1 VADTKISGLSAG
13 APAQAGDLIPIARSG
28 ANYSI
33 TPANILA
40 YGTSPVAGTS
50 GTFSTTLGVTG
61 ATTLGAAIVGP
72 ATATVFNTV
81 STTVNAFGAAS
92 TALNMGHASG
102 TNTIL
107 GATTFSQALT
117 ASSTISSRGLINV
130 RASGTDQDHE
140 SQWDNSD
147 TEVSFYGSRSSGV
160 SKSFKFYASNTGG
173 SLGLT
178 VNASG
183 MNGILGATTPAAA
196 TVTTLSATK
205 TITAAT
211 GSDAA
216 RSLYIEGYP
225 TGLETALFYRD
236 NTDDQPVIKVRHDRA
251 TGATA
256 ATVLRFSEQANATV
270 GSITITG
277 TATAYNTSSDRRL
290 KNIDG
295 DLTGSGAFIDALQPR
310 VGTWKADGS
319 PFVGFIADEVQLVSP
334 RSVVGEPD
342 AVDDDGHPIHQAM
355 EYGSA
360 DFIANIIAELKS
372 VRGRLAKLE
381 AA

>member
-1 VADTKISGLSAG
+1 LSGVLGENDLTYNAYYSGGWKYRTAGYATRVAQGTTG
-13 APAQAGDLIPIARSG
+13 
-28 ANYSI
+28 SI
-33 TPANILA
+33 THTVDYAATGLIDGAITWVPAI
-40 YGTSPVAGTS
+40 
-50 GTFSTTLGVTG
+50 
-61 ATTLGAAIVGP
+61 
-72 ATATVFNTV
+72 TV
-81 STTVNAFGAAS
+81 STAGAITMPA
-92 TALNMGHASG
+92 GG
-102 TNTIL
+102 
-107 GATTFSQALT
+107 
-117 ASSTISSRGLINV
+117 GLAV
-130 RASGTDQDHE
+130 
-140 SQWDNSD
+140 
-147 TEVSFYGSRSSGV
+147 
-160 SKSFKFYASNTGG
+160 TG
-173 SLGLT
+173 
-178 VNASG
+178 
-183 MNGILGATTPAAA
+183 
-196 TVTTLSATK
+196 TLSATK

-225 TGLETALFYRD
+225 AGLETALFYRD